1 MRTTDERVS
10 AVQRRTLH
18 LQKIRRLQLRNRA
31 LSVAACAA
39 SVIVL
44 VGMGI
49 AIPGIEERYS
59 QAPIDLNGAAGSIFS
74 ATPGLGYVVIAV
86 VAFLLGVC
94 VSLLCIH
101 LRRQSEEAL
110 RSAPNPEDEMEP

>member
-1 MRTTDERVS
+1 MRTTDERIS
-10 AVQRRTLH
+10 AVQRRTLQ
-18 LQKIRRLQLRNRA
+18 LRKIRRLQLRNRA

-49 AIPGIEERYS
+49 AIPGIEERFS

-86 VAFLLGVC
+86 VAFMFGVC